1 MCGDLADFFFNEK
14 LDITID
20 KPKVQQKIKECL
32 KQNKFLHNA
41 NKLMQMVKALGTGA
55 FVPFL
60 DEGVLKINYITAPG
74 IIILKA
80 NANEVIDVLF
90 WTKTKTSKGYEY
102 ILNLHILEEDG
113 YTIYNAKKIDND
125 RNNNRC

>member
-20 KPKVQQKIKECL
+20 KQKVQQKIKECL
-32 KQNKFLHNA
+32 EQNKFLHNA
-41 NKLMQMVKALGTGA
+41 NRLMQMVKALGTGA

-60 DEGVLKINYITAPG
+60 DNGVLKINYISAPG
-74 IIILKA
+74 IVILKA

-90 WTKTKTSKGYEY
+90 WSKTKTNNGYEY
-102 ILNLHILEEDG
+102 ILNLHILEENG
-113 YTIYNAKKIDND
+113 YIIYNAKKIDND
-125 RNNNRC
+125 RSNNRC